1 MTEPLSIIWHTHGD
15 FIIRDIDPKWHN
27 RVCNYLVEN
36 YVKPRTKF
44 LSLIDEYLPVNEEE
58 YRMFAKHILQ
68 NECSIVVMNE
78 DKEIFGV
85 ALLMWMTKIWR
96 TWTAI
101 RLKCN
106 HRRSNYLVQL
116 CQGMVYEHAENFN
129 GSTHDSL
136 NVFHYCLND
145 QLRED
150 KLFMCKWFSSIIK
163 VARHMK
169 MPKITYIALSVA
181 DQREAKAAGF
191 KEASRCVYSLFKYK
205 GMRPFARLR
214 EIDENFAVLYMCYVE
229 SLVPYY
235 KMTVF
240 EPQELELPAYFAAFE
255 TK

>member
-150 KLFMCKWFSSIIK
+150 KLFM
-163 VARHMK
+163 
-169 MPKITYIALSVA
+169 Y
-181 DQREAKAAGF
+181 QREAKAAGF